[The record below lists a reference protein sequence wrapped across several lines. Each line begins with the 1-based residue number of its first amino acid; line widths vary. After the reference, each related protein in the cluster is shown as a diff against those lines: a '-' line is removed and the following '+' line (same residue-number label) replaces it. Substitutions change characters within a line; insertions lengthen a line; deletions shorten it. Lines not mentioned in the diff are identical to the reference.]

1 MLSRIDVASGGDLDP
16 RLEFPT
22 TGNVVADLD
31 YAVFLAFVNPSGIVD
46 ERRGAASQLHMQFH
60 SLLKIWKRTW
70 PVLEVL
76 GTLSRLSIDSIKISS
91 RKKGLIWDSMYMR
104 A

>member
-1 MLSRIDVASGGDLDP
+1 MLSRIDVASGVDLDP
-16 RLEFPT
+16 RLEFPI

-46 ERRGAASQLHMQFH
+46 VRRGAASQLHMQFH

-76 GTLSRLSIDSIKISS
+76 ASTLILSIRLHS
-91 RKKGLIWDSMYMR
+91 RAFDNILV
-104 A
+104 